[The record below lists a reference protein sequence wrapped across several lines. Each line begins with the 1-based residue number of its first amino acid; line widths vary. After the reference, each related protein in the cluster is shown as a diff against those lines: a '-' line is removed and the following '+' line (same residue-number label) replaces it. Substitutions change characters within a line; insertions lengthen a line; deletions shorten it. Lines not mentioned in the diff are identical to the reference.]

1 MRHLWYKP
9 SHKRN
14 IPGWPFW
21 LQHDFFQVFTMAFS
35 RHLSPFVI
43 LSAALF
49 TLLSL
54 SVQAEDTEEIY
65 SEQQAII
72 EVRERWVLN
81 LFFENDLFSS
91 TDQQYTNGMRAS
103 WVSPEIDSFI
113 DDERLP
119 LWMRQANR
127 LLTPLDPT
135 AKDSGE
141 EVSRRV
147 VFSLG
152 QKMFTPGDRDLTS
165 VDPDDRPYAGWLYA
179 GLGYHTRTL
188 NRLNSFEVNLG
199 MVGPASL
206 AQEAQDW
213 VHDIRGIERFSGW
226 DNQLRN
232 EPGIQLVYEHKN
244 RIHRSRLGDAMQ
256 HDLIVHGG
264 GSLGNVATYL
274 NTGVQYRIGHN
285 LPADFGTSALR
296 PGGDNSVPAPIH
308 GNGNGSTNWGVHGFI
323 STDGRW
329 VLHDIFLDGNTFRS
343 SHSVDKRALVADV
356 SIGVATTID
365 RWKLSYATIWR
376 SKQFKSQKNT
386 HSYGSFAISY
396 SL

>member
-1 MRHLWYKP
+1 
-9 SHKRN
+9 
-14 IPGWPFW
+14 
-21 LQHDFFQVFTMAFS
+21 MAFS
-35 RHLSPFVI
+35 RHFSTLII
-43 LSAALF
+43 LSAMFLVLF
-49 TLLSL
+49 SF
-54 SVQAEDTEEIY
+54 SAQAEDTPEIF
-65 SEQQAII
+65 SEQQAIT

-81 LFFENDLFSS
+81 LFFENDLFSQ
-91 TDQQYTNGMRAS
+91 TDQQYTNGVRAS
-103 WVSPEIDSFI
+103 WVSPDIDSFI

-127 LLTPLDPT
+127 LLTPLDPV
-135 AKDSGE
+135 AQGSKE

-152 QKMFTPGDRDLTS
+152 QKMYTPDNSESTGI
-165 VDPDDRPYAGWLYA
+165 VPDDRPYAGWLYA

-206 AQEAQDW
+206 AEEFQNL
-213 VHDIRGIERFSGW
+213 VHDMRDFDRFNGW
-226 DNQLRN
+226 DNQLHN
-232 EPGIQLVYEHKN
+232 ELGIQLVYEHKN
-244 RIHRSRLGDAMQ
+244 RIHRSRLGDAIQ
-256 HDLIVHGG
+256 QDLIVHGG

-296 PGGDNSVPAPIH
+296 PGGDNSVPAPI
-308 GNGNGSTNWGVHGFI
+308 NGKSNRSTSWGAHGFI
-323 STDGRW
+323 SMDGRW
-329 VLHDIFLDGNTFRS
+329 VLQDIFLDGNTFRS
-343 SHSVDKRALVADV
+343 SHSVDKRALVGDL

-365 RWKLSYATIWR
+365 RWKISYATIWR
-376 SKQFKSQKNT
+376 TKQFKSQEST